1 MFHVCY
7 SRELR
12 LVVAPATMPTVLYRI
27 VLILLSLS
35 LDATPFANAI
45 YDKSK
50 YVKSSI
56 DSVPCSLSSASEGE
70 EGTGYE
76 SIIHLVPISSYE
88 YGTKMTL
95 FQNMRV
101 L

>member
-12 LVVAPATMPTVLYRI
+12 LVVAPATTPTVLYRI

-35 LDATPFANAI
+35 LDATPLANAI

-56 DSVPCSLSSASEGE
+56 DSVPCSLSSASE
-70 EGTGYE
+70 
-76 SIIHLVPISSYE
+76 L
-88 YGTKMTL
+88 K
-95 FQNMRV
+95 RV
-101 L
+101 LAMSQLSILSPSLVMNMVLK